1 VSDGT
6 IGTPGPERSSSEVIV
21 LGEPKQ
27 KTGLVCFVIMPF
39 VEKTGMFSKGFFD
52 EVLNSLII
60 PGARDAGFEVKTAN
74 RQGTEMIHSTIV
86 NEALDADMCVCD
98 LTEHNPNVLFELGI
112 RLAHDKPVALIQ
124 AEGTARVFDVDN
136 VLRVFPYKKEL
147 WRSTLQKDL
156 PDLTAHIKAT
166 WDNRETN
173 ESYWRI
179 LRSRKSQ
186 PKPVAA

>member
-1 VSDGT
+1 MGLDSGVSTESLQEKTG
-6 IGTPGPERSSSEVIV
+6 GPSGEHDSSDVLV

-39 VEKTGMFSKGFFD
+39 LEKTPAFSKGFFD

-86 NEALDADMCVCD
+86 NEILDADMCVCD
-98 LTEHNPNVLFELGI
+98 LTDHNPNVLFELGM
-112 RLAHDKPVALIQ
+112 RLANDKPVALIQ

-147 WRSTLQKDL
+147 WRSTLQKTF
-156 PDLTAHIKAT
+156 PI
-166 WDNRETN
+166 
-173 ESYWRI
+173 
-179 LRSRKSQ
+179 
-186 PKPVAA
+186 